1 MVWLRVDS
9 RQRCVH
15 WPGAWPHEPASVR
28 SCAGEAAAVVECAQ
42 DGPQM
47 CGALEGATAAAA
59 VRAAEKADLEARRE
73 SIFSTGNDGTRHKRQ
88 TRENCVN

>member
-1 MVWLRVDS
+1 
-9 RQRCVH
+9 
-15 WPGAWPHEPASVR
+15 
-28 SCAGEAAAVVECAQ
+28 
-42 DGPQM
+42 M